1 MHAAVRFAALM
12 TLPLLLPL
20 VLASC
25 GEQPQ
30 ARKQTPAPAPVSP
43 IEAKPE
49 AKPEANPGTAT
60 MTPPSAEVK
69 PEAKPETKPEPK
81 PETPASTNPTYTVR
95 GEVVSLP
102 GIEGDALKL
111 HHERIPTFANKDG
124 KVGKDSQGKPGMKP
138 MTMPF
143 GKSPGVSYE
152 GLKVGD
158 KVSVVF
164 EVNWAAERPD
174 QRIVITKVEKLA
186 ADTTLDFEG
195 QPSIND
201 PKPTAPPK
209 EPK

>member
-1 MHAAVRFAALM
+1 MHAALRLAAQM
-12 TLPLLLPL
+12 TLSLLLAL
-20 VLASC
+20 FLASC

-49 AKPEANPGTAT
+49 GKPEANPGAET

-69 PEAKPETKPEPK
+69 PETKPDPTPETL
-81 PETPASTNPTYTVR
+81 ASTNPTYSTR
-95 GEVVSLP
+95 GEVVTLP
-102 GIEGDALKL
+102 GIEGDAIKL

-124 KVGKDSQGKPGMKP
+124 KIGKDSQGKPGMKP
-138 MTMPF
+138 MVMPF
-143 GKSPGVSYE
+143 GKAPSVSYE

-158 KVSVVF
+158 KVAVVF
-164 EVNWAAERPD
+164 EVNWSAERPD
-174 QRIVITKVEKLA
+174 QRIVITKIEKLA
-186 ADTTLDFEG
+186 ADTALDFEG

-201 PKPTAPPK
+201 PKPAAPPK

>member
-1 MHAAVRFAALM
+1 MHAPLRIAALM
-12 TLPLLLPL
+12 TLPLLCLI
-20 VLASC
+20 ASC

-30 ARKQTPAPAPVSP
+30 AQKQAPAPLSP
-43 IEAKPE
+43 IEGTPE
-49 AKPEANPGTAT
+49 AKPATTPAAET
-60 MTPPSAEVK
+60 MTPTSPAAT
-69 PEAKPETKPEPK
+69 PEAKPSNQPETKPEVSAAP
-81 PETPASTNPTYTVR
+81 TNPTYTTR
-95 GEVVSLP
+95 GEVVTLP
-102 GIEGDALKL
+102 GIEGDAIKL

-138 MTMPF
+138 MVMPF
-143 GKSPGVSYE
+143 GKAPSVSYE
-152 GLKVGD
+152 GLKIGD

-186 ADTTLDFEG
+186 PETKLDFEG

>member
-1 MHAAVRFAALM
+1 MHAAVRFAAPM
-12 TLPLLLPL
+12 TLSLLLPL

-49 AKPEANPGTAT
+49 ANPGTATET

-69 PEAKPETKPEPK
+69 PEAKPEPK
-81 PETPASTNPTYTVR
+81 PETPAASTNPTYTVR

-138 MTMPF
+138 MVMPF
-143 GKSPGVSYE
+143 GKASSVSYE
-152 GLKVGD
+152 GLKIGD
-158 KVSVVF
+158 KVGVTF
-164 EVNWAAERPD
+164 EVNWSAERPD

>member
-1 MHAAVRFAALM
+1 MHAALRLVALM
-12 TLPLLLPL
+12 TILPL
-20 VLASC
+20 VASC

-30 ARKQTPAPAPVSP
+30 AKKQTQAPISP

-49 AKPEANPGTAT
+49 ANPSTTTET

-81 PETPASTNPTYTVR
+81 PEAPAVPANPTYSTR
-95 GEVVSLP
+95 GEIVSLP

-152 GLKVGD
+152 GLKIGD
-158 KVSVVF
+158 KIAVVF

-186 ADTTLDFEG
+186 ADTKLDFEG

-201 PKPTAPPK
+201 PKPTTPPK